1 MNEVLLV
8 FGMMLVTFG
17 VRYPVLALV
26 GRVNLP
32 DPVLRALKYVP
43 PAVLTAI
50 IVPATFMPQGDF
62 NPGLDNAYII
72 GFLAAVGVSWRTR
85 SLLWTIITSM
95 AVFFM
100 WRALTGAVS

>member
-32 DPVLRALKYVP
+32 DAVLRALKYVP

-50 IVPATFMPQGDF
+50 IFPATFMPGGEARF
-62 NPGLDNAYII
+62 SLDNAYII
-72 GFLAAVGVSWRTR
+72 GFLTAVGVSWRTR
-85 SLLWTIITSM
+85 SLLWTITLGM
-95 AVFFM
+95 AAFFL
-100 WRALTGAVS
+100 WRALTGAML